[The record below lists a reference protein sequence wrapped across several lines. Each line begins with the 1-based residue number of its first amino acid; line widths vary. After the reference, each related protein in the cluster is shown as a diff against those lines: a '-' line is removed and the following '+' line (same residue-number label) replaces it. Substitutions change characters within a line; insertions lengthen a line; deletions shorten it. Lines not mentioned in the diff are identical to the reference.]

1 MSENKEELLQQFLST
16 LFKVRRFLERPVSVP
31 GEAATM
37 LQLQALSL
45 LNEKPGSTVGELSQ
59 ELRMSSPAIA
69 QLTDRLVGAQLIE
82 RKNDKDD
89 RRVVRLFLTKTG
101 KEDVQKVPPIL
112 KQRLGKVFSQVPE
125 GDLKELVRIFTNILN
140 NIESQKE

>member
-45 LNEKPGSTVGELSQ
+45 LNEKPGSTVGELAQ

-101 KEDVQKVPPIL
+101 KEDLQKVSPLL